1 MRKRQLYLN
10 NQYTTNEKGRGKRS
24 RLKTIGMTAALLSMV
39 SLVTPAAVYAAP
51 QTDTETQEVTSASAF
66 EMSTAYPGIS
76 VKPGE
81 TTTFDLD
88 FINQTGSGQDAALS
102 IKDLPDGWNGYFR
115 GNGGQIN
122 KVHIQSSKDVSEG
135 LATLSLTVP
144 EGTAEGDYN
153 VTVEAVTDD
162 GETSDVTLTLN
173 VSEEENGA
181 STFTAEYAEQQ
192 AASGTAFSFDTT
204 LVNNK
209 GTEQSFSLSAEAPEG
224 WQVTFTP
231 SGESNAVASLNVDAG
246 ASQGITVAITPPETL
261 TQGDYT
267 IPISAISSS
276 EKLSTELKMTITGSY
291 AVEVSTP
298 SGNLSVDAYANAK
311 KAVTL
316 SITNTGN
323 VDLTNLNLTSSAA
336 RNWDVIFDES
346 TIDLLEAGAT
356 KEVTAYITPD
366 SDAIT
371 GDYVASVTA
380 ANDVATSTASLRVSV
395 KTRTSWGLAAVAI
408 IVVLGA
414 GLGYVFKKYGRR

>member
-1 MRKRQLYLN
+1 
-10 NQYTTNEKGRGKRS
+10 
-24 RLKTIGMTAALLSMV
+24 
-39 SLVTPAAVYAAP
+39 
-51 QTDTETQEVTSASAF
+51 
-66 EMSTAYPGIS
+66 MSTAYPGIS

-102 IKDLPDGWNGYFR
+102 IKDLPDGWDGYFR

-144 EGTAEGDYN
+144 EGTEEGDYN

-323 VDLTNLNLTSSAA
+323 VDLTNLNLTFFCSQQ
-336 RNWDVIFDES
+336 
-346 TIDLLEAGAT
+346 
-356 KEVTAYITPD
+356 
-366 SDAIT
+366 
-371 GDYVASVTA
+371 
-380 ANDVATSTASLRVSV
+380 
-395 KTRTSWGLAAVAI
+395 
-408 IVVLGA
+408 LGCE
-414 GLGYVFKKYGRR
+414 L

>member
-1 MRKRQLYLN
+1 MRKNQLYYGGQGKTGKN
-10 NQYTTNEKGRGKRS
+10 VKKRISVWRG
-24 RLKTIGMTAALLSMV
+24 IGMTAALMSMF
-39 SLVTPAAVYAAP
+39 SFAAPAVYAAP
-51 QTDTETQEVTSASAF
+51 QATEEESTVLSAAGF

-81 TTTFDLD
+81 TATFDLD
-88 FINQTGSGQDAALS
+88 FINQTGSGQDASLS
-102 IKDLPDGWNGYFR
+102 ITDLPEGWEGFFR

-122 KVHIQSSKDVSEG
+122 KVHVQSSDTVSDK

-144 EGTAEGDYN
+144 EGTEEGEYD
-153 VTVEAVTDD
+153 VTIEAATED
-162 GETSDVTLTLN
+162 GESSTVTLTLN

-192 AASGTAFSFDTT
+192 APSGTSFSFDTT

-209 GTEQSFSLSAEAPEG
+209 GTEQSYSLSAEAPQG

-231 SGESNAVASLNVDAG
+231 SGESNAVASLNVEAG
-246 ASQGITVAITPPETL
+246 GSKGITVAITPPETL
-261 TQGDYT
+261 TQGEYT
-267 IPISAISSS
+267 IPVSAISSS
-276 EKLSTELKMTITGSY
+276 EKLSAELKITITGSY
-291 AVEVSTP
+291 SVQVSTP
-298 SGNLSVDAYANAK
+298 SGNLSVDAYANDK
-311 KAVTL
+311 KPVTL
-316 SITNTGN
+316 SVTNTGN

-336 RNWDVIFDES
+336 SNWEISFEES

-366 SDAIT
+366 ADAIT

-395 KTRTSWGLAAVAI
+395 KTRTSWGLAAVGI
-408 IVVLGA
+408 IVIMAA

>member
-102 IKDLPDGWNGYFR
+102 IKDLPDGWDGYFR

-224 WQVTFTP
+224 WQQHPYGAIQNPIFPAFRLQIP
-231 SGESNAVASLNVDAG
+231 S
-246 ASQGITVAITPPETL
+246 
-261 TQGDYT
+261 Y
-267 IPISAISSS
+267 
-276 EKLSTELKMTITGSY
+276 
-291 AVEVSTP
+291 
-298 SGNLSVDAYANAK
+298 
-311 KAVTL
+311 
-316 SITNTGN
+316 
-323 VDLTNLNLTSSAA
+323 
-336 RNWDVIFDES
+336 
-346 TIDLLEAGAT
+346 
-356 KEVTAYITPD
+356 PD
-366 SDAIT
+366 R
-371 GDYVASVTA
+371 YP
-380 ANDVATSTASLRVSV
+380 R
-395 KTRTSWGLAAVAI
+395 
-408 IVVLGA
+408 
-414 GLGYVFKKYGRR
+414 

>member
-1 MRKRQLYLN
+1 MRKKQLYFENQRATKENRRKRQYVW
-10 NQYTTNEKGRGKRS
+10 KG
-24 RLKTIGMTAALLSMV
+24 LGMTTALMSMLSF
-39 SLVTPAAVYAAP
+39 VTPMAVYAAP
-51 QTDTETQEVTSASAF
+51 ETTAEGGIVSSVSGF

-88 FINQTGSGQDAALS
+88 FINQTGNGQDASLS
-102 IKDLPDGWNGYFR
+102 IADLPEGWEGFFR

-122 KVHIQSSKDVSEG
+122 KVHIQSSDAVSEK

-144 EGTAEGDYN
+144 EGTQEGEYD
-153 VTVEAVTDD
+153 VTIEAVTED
-162 GETSDVTLTLN
+162 GESSTVTLTLD

-192 AASGTAFSFDTT
+192 APSGTAFSFDTT

-209 GTEQSFSLSAEAPEG
+209 GTEQSYSLSAEAPEG

-231 SGESNAVASLNVDAG
+231 SGESNAVASLNVGAG

-261 TQGDYT
+261 KQGEYT

-276 EKLSTELKMTITGSY
+276 EKLSEELKITITGAYS
-291 AVEVSTP
+291 VEVSTP
-298 SGNLSVDAYANAK
+298 SGNLSVDAYANDE

-316 SITNTGN
+316 SVTNTGN

-336 RNWDVIFDES
+336 SSWDVSFDES

-366 SDAIT
+366 ADAIT

-395 KTRTSWGLAAVAI
+395 KTRTSWGLAAVGI
-408 IVVLGA
+408 IVALAA
-414 GLGYVFKKYGRR
+414 GLGFVFKKYGRR